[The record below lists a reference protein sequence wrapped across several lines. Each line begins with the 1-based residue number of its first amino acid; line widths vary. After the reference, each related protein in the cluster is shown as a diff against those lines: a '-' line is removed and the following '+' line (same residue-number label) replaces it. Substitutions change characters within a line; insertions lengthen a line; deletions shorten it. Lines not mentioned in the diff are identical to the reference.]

1 MESDNIFER
10 WNLNRII
17 NVSGT
22 MTSLGASRV
31 LPKIRKD
38 VDQILNSFVDI
49 DQLQNEASRVI
60 RKVIGSESGCITSSS
75 SAGIVASIASFITQN
90 NLDKIEKI
98 PLENEK
104 SKVVLQMGH
113 QINYGAPV
121 DQSIKLTGAKVQ
133 LIGSA
138 AQCETYHLRNSL
150 DQDVILSLIHI

>member
-1 MESDNIFER
+1 MLIGGWATLHHVEELSETYVQKSLKIKSKSKKSMDSDNIFER

-60 RKVIGSESGCITSSS
+60 RKVIGSESG
-75 SAGIVASIASFITQN
+75 V
-90 NLDKIEKI
+90 
-98 PLENEK
+98 
-104 SKVVLQMGH
+104 
-113 QINYGAPV
+113 
-121 DQSIKLTGAKVQ
+121 
-133 LIGSA
+133 
-138 AQCETYHLRNSL
+138 YH
-150 DQDVILSLIHI
+150 

>member
-1 MESDNIFER
+1 MIMLFGGWTTLHHVEELSDTYVQKSLKIKSKKKSMDSDNIFER

-75 SAGIVASIASFITQN
+75 SAG
-90 NLDKIEKI
+90 L
-98 PLENEK
+98 
-104 SKVVLQMGH
+104 
-113 QINYGAPV
+113 
-121 DQSIKLTGAKVQ
+121 
-133 LIGSA
+133 
-138 AQCETYHLRNSL
+138 
-150 DQDVILSLIHI
+150 